1 MVVEMDRIKL
11 LERIKMGF
19 SQDFSDAQVRILRD
33 RLPTGV
39 EFIVTSSSFQ
49 GMSRAER
56 MHYMVS
62 KNQEIFGREFF
73 DTLIIGSALTESEF
87 LMMSKADG
95 EDQGSFQEKSLDQS
109 ASGILS
115 STIEI
120 KLAKQD
126 KQMN

>member
-1 MVVEMDRIKL
+1 MDRIKL

>member
-1 MVVEMDRIKL
+1 MDRIKL
-11 LERIKMGF
+11 LERIKKGF
-19 SQDFSDAQVRILRD
+19 AQDFSDAQVRSLRD

-87 LMMSKADG
+87 LMMPKADG
-95 EDQGSFQEKSLDQS
+95 EDQDSFQEKSLDQS

-115 STIEI
+115 STIET

>member
-1 MVVEMDRIKL
+1 
-11 LERIKMGF
+11 MGF

>member
-1 MVVEMDRIKL
+1 
-11 LERIKMGF
+11 
-19 SQDFSDAQVRILRD
+19 
-33 RLPTGV
+33 
-39 EFIVTSSSFQ
+39 
-49 GMSRAER
+49 
-56 MHYMVS
+56 
-62 KNQEIFGREFF
+62 
-73 DTLIIGSALTESEF
+73 
-87 LMMSKADG
+87 MSKADG

>member
-1 MVVEMDRIKL
+1 MDRIKL
-11 LERIKMGF
+11 LERIKAGF
-19 SQDFSDAQVRILRD
+19 AQDFSDAQIHILRD

-56 MHYMVS
+56 MQYMVS

-95 EDQGSFQEKSLDQS
+95 EDQDSFQEKSLDQS

-115 STIEI
+115 STIET

-126 KQMN
+126 KQMI